1 MKKQQGV
8 AAIILVLILIPL
20 FGCVFFALEGTRYIQ
35 KKTRLADASEAAA
48 IAVTEQN
55 PNQLDVNMLSDPK
68 ITKIT
73 DSVLAKNYINSYVR
87 NIKNEDISIQPSV
100 TENYYQYKV
109 NVNTEHQSWF
119 NSTLIPSFKKTQSIS
134 ESALARNDS
143 ALSNP
148 RDIDLV
154 LVADFS
160 GSMRHN
166 GKLETLKDAVN
177 EISEKILANKS
188 NRIAFVPFDMRT
200 QELKANKHLCVSSL
214 VYKDPREKNVEFSE
228 NYSPILLDEW
238 VFKSEEEIRNIF
250 NPELN
255 DHTDSSG
262 DGYCY
267 LYNDSKKITDIYGS
281 YLKYKRRKLHICDED
296 YYYINNKKNDGNYII
311 KFKDESYINKEYII
325 KYTRM
330 QKEANTV
337 LDIINESHLE
347 LNETRYKNIKN
358 IILDDSDVF
367 KEDKNDTF
375 LTKKV
380 KNKAN
385 ELYKKINGNI
395 DKLYNSLS
403 KVEIFDYKL
412 IDLFFN
418 FYNSYP
424 DPFEYIDTN
433 KTAKSIFLDDNSS
446 HFTKENNKLFDKL
459 LCKNNFYTLKLKHYS
474 HSEFMDSINSME
486 YGGFTSIYQG
496 ILRGSQILKG
506 EYGNKK
512 NNRLKIMILLSDG
525 DDAPFEK
532 TFKTLAEKGLC
543 KNIEDYFKPN
553 FHMGA
558 IGIQYNAKKHSEI
571 LDCFGEENVYQADNK
586 ALLINKI
593 NSIIQ
598 KGQKS
603 SGITKLSDGQN

>member
-55 PNQLDVNMLSDPK
+55 PNQLDVNMLSAPNT
-68 ITKIT
+68 TKIT
-73 DSVLAKNYINSYVR
+73 DSVLAKNYIHSYIR
-87 NIKNEDISIQPSV
+87 NIKNEDISIQPSF
-100 TENYYQYKV
+100 TENYYQYNV

-134 ESALARNDS
+134 ENALARNDS

-166 GKLETLKDAVN
+166 GKLETLKNAVN

-200 QELKANKHLCVSSL
+200 QELKANKHLCVSNL

-238 VFKSEEEIRNIF
+238 VFKSEEEILNIF

-296 YYYINNKKNDGNYII
+296 YYYINNNKNDGNYII

-325 KYTRM
+325 KYTRK
-330 QKEANTV
+330 QKEANTII
-337 LDIINESHLE
+337 DIIDESKNEIA
-347 LNETRYKNIKN
+347 NNRK
-358 IILDDSDVF
+358 
-367 KEDKNDTF
+367 DKF
-375 LTKKV
+375 LSQ
-380 KNKAN
+380 
-385 ELYKKINGNI
+385 INI
-395 DKLYNSLS
+395 DDTLS
-403 KVEIFDYKL
+403 FIADFL
-412 IDLFFN
+412 RLS
-418 FYNSYP
+418 FYEKYP
-424 DPFEYIDTN
+424 DPFEYIDID
-433 KTAKSIFLDDNSS
+433 KTAKSIFSEDSAS
-446 HFTKENNKLFDKL
+446 YFTKENNKIFDRL

-506 EYGNKK
+506 ESGSKK

-532 TFKTLAEKGLC
+532 TFKTLADKGLC

>member
-48 IAVTEQN
+48 IAVTDQN
-55 PNQLDVNMLSDPK
+55 PNQLDVNVLSDPNT
-68 ITKIT
+68 TKIT

-100 TENYYQYKV
+100 TENYYQYNV

-119 NSTLIPSFKKTQSIS
+119 NSTLIPSFKKIQSIS

-200 QELKANKHLCVSSL
+200 QELDNNKHHSCATSL
-214 VYKDPREKNVEFSE
+214 AYKEH
-228 NYSPILLDEW
+228 Y
-238 VFKSEEEIRNIF
+238 
-250 NPELN
+250 
-255 DHTDSSG
+255 
-262 DGYCY
+262 
-267 LYNDSKKITDIYGS
+267 
-281 YLKYKRRKLHICDED
+281 KYKYD
-296 YYYINNKKNDGNYII
+296 NN
-311 KFKDESYINKEYII
+311 
-325 KYTRM
+325 
-330 QKEANTV
+330 
-337 LDIINESHLE
+337 
-347 LNETRYKNIKN
+347 
-358 IILDDSDVF
+358 
-367 KEDKNDTF
+367 
-375 LTKKV
+375 
-380 KNKAN
+380 
-385 ELYKKINGNI
+385 
-395 DKLYNSLS
+395 
-403 KVEIFDYKL
+403 
-412 IDLFFN
+412 
-418 FYNSYP
+418 YNSYNNIDYNYKINDKYYFNYNENELKLLLKPKLIMKKNYCCLSNSNNKCISENLTSKIKFGLFGRKCEKIEPYSLYIYDGGYKIEYKDKYFRVPYTEDQKNINTILDVLDKSKNEIKTNRNEKFYINIMLDDYENMNFIIKGIIDISQNIIDRLSESEKAINYIKRKVGFYEKYP
-424 DPFEYIDTN
+424 DPYEYIDID
-433 KTAKSIFLDDNSS
+433 KTIDIKTTEYREIKDY
-446 HFTKENNKLFDKL
+446 EYNNLFDRL

-474 HSEFMDSINSME
+474 HYEFMDSINSME

-506 EYGNKK
+506 EPGSKK

-532 TFKTLAEKGLC
+532 TFKTLADKGLC

-571 LDCFGEENVYQADNK
+571 LDCFGEKNVYQADNK

>member
-55 PNQLDVNMLSDPK
+55 PNHLDVNVLNSPN

-134 ESALARNDS
+134 ESALAKNDS
-143 ALSNP
+143 ALPNP

-200 QELKANKHLCVSSL
+200 QELKANQHLCVSSL

-238 VFKSEEEIRNIF
+238 VFKSEEEILNIF

-267 LYNDSKKITDIYGS
+267 LYNDSEKITDIYGN
-281 YLKYKRRKLHICDED
+281 YLKYKRRKLHTCDED

-311 KFKDESYINKEYII
+311 KFKDESYINKDYII
-325 KYTRM
+325 KYTRR
-330 QKEANTV
+330 QKEANTII
-337 LDIINESHLE
+337 DIIYESKNEIA
-347 LNETRYKNIKN
+347 NNRK
-358 IILDDSDVF
+358 
-367 KEDKNDTF
+367 DK
-375 LTKKV
+375 L
-380 KNKAN
+380 
-385 ELYKKINGNI
+385 LSQINI
-395 DKLYNSLS
+395 DETLS
-403 KVEIFDYKL
+403 FIADFL
-412 IDLFFN
+412 RLS
-418 FYNSYP
+418 FYEKYP
-424 DPFEYIDTN
+424 DPFEYIDID
-433 KTAKSIFLDDNSS
+433 KTAKSILSEDSAS
-446 HFTKENNKLFDKL
+446 YFTKENNKIFDRL

-506 EYGNKK
+506 ESGNKK

-532 TFKTLAEKGLC
+532 TFKTLADKGLC

-571 LDCFGEENVYQADNK
+571 LDCFGKENVYQADNK